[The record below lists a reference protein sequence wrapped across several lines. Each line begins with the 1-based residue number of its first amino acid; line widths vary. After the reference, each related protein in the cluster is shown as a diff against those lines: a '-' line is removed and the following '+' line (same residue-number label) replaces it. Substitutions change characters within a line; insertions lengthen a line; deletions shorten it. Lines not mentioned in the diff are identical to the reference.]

1 MKKLICLILSAAMA
15 LILCACS
22 GGKDTDPSDSTGGS
36 DTTEPSASGAAVD
49 YKTFSKGLDDN
60 GFFEG
65 VRALDYVT
73 LPETSELKVPEFKKL
88 TDRAVEDRDFV
99 NIDYVGS
106 VDGVEFDGGSTQG
119 NGTDVIIGVTSYIDD
134 FLQQII
140 GHKPGENFDI
150 EVTFPDNYG
159 KEDLAGKDAVFNI
172 TVNYIWDITEE
183 LAKAIGYSSRDELAN
198 YVAGSSVAVEDLA
211 GEAGINI
218 FLNAAKCD
226 DVPASVVE
234 SVTGQLRTM
243 MDMEAAQYGIDADSL
258 AQYFYGA
265 KTADEYAAAQSEVQA
280 KWFLIFQAL
289 AEREGLAATDE
300 DITQHGYEPV
310 VEAYGLPYTKYAI
323 LREKVLA
330 YIDENVK

>member
-1 MKKLICLILSAAMA
+1 MKKLTCLILSAVLA
-15 LILCACS
+15 LALCACS
-22 GGKDTDPSDSTGGS
+22 GGEDTDPSDATGGT

-49 YKTFSKGLDDN
+49 YKTFSEGLDDN

-65 VRALDYVT
+65 VNALDYVT
-73 LPETSELKVPEFKKL
+73 LPDVSTLKLPEFKKL
-88 TDRAVEDRDFV
+88 TDRAVEDLDFV

-106 VDGVEFDGGSTQG
+106 IDGVAFDGGSTNG

-150 EVTFPDNYG
+150 EVTFPDDYG
-159 KEDLAGKDAVFNI
+159 KTDLAGKDAVFNI
-172 TVNYIWDITEE
+172 TVNYIWDVTDE
-183 LAKAIGYSSRDELAN
+183 LAKAIGYSSREELAN
-198 YVAGSSVAVEDLA
+198 YVAGASVAVEDLA
-211 GEAGINI
+211 GEAGVNI
-218 FLNAAKCD
+218 FLNASKCD
-226 DVPASVVE
+226 DVPASVVK
-234 SVTGQLRTM
+234 SVKGQLMTM
-243 MDMEAAQYGIDADSL
+243 LALEASQYGLDADSL

-265 KTADEYAAAQSEVQA
+265 ASAEEYANANAETQA

-289 AEREGLAATDE
+289 AEKEGLAATDE
-300 DITQHGYEPV
+300 DVTERGYEPV

-323 LREKVLA
+323 LREKVLS